1 MSNYNT
7 QRYRAEAGVNPHGK
21 PYVKFI
27 EHDEGECVKYED
39 HAITCAELEEAKI
52 MLAALEYKVKIY
64 RSTYEEEI
72 NIATTRAELFKLVD

>member
-39 HAITCAELEEAKI
+39 HAITCAELEEAKKEAVKWEEKFDAKFDEWAS
-52 MLAALEYKVKIY
+52 LAEAYDRLNEMV
-64 RSTYEEEI
+64 
-72 NIATTRAELFKLVD
+72 